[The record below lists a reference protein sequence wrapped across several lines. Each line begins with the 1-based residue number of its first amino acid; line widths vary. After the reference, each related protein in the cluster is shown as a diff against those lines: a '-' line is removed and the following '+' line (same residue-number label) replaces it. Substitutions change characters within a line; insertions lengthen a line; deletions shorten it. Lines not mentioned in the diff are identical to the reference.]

1 MCAFYFN
8 TTNPA
13 FFFHKSLRRCVL
25 AILWVIAAVPETK
38 DRSLEEIEA
47 LLVKGYVAPRSA
59 ASAESVSLLRN
70 DGNMPA

>member
-1 MCAFYFN
+1 M
-8 TTNPA
+8 
-13 FFFHKSLRRCVL
+13 L

-47 LLVKGYVAPRSA
+47 LLVKGYVVPRSA
-59 ASAESVSLLRN
+59 DAAGSVSLLRS